1 MPPRPPQDLWAFA
14 AGLALVAVAACF
26 PVKLPRTAHSVV
38 VADVFIFTMLAA
50 VGAPAAVLAAGIEA
64 LIGTLRS
71 ARRLTS
77 RLSSPCCAMA
87 ACGAAYAT
95 LRAAGVA
102 LGLQDEGAGFL
113 ALCAVAPLPAALTT
127 AALMGLA
134 AIKHGQPLRLVDWF
148 ASSTWFMGVTL
159 VAAFVAGLVHLNGQR
174 FGPVVN
180 VVAAA
185 LVFALLLLLRVTL
198 RRQEAERQAQEA
210 LTALAQREAQR
221 SQQRFVATFTH
232 AAIGM
237 AVVQPSGTVLQANRA
252 LCDLLGHTEGD
263 LVGSLFCSVLDSGD
277 VPLFQRQAAQ
287 VAANADASFSM
298 ELRCQSGHG
307 HDLWV
312 VVHGSRYQ
320 DPGGDGHCLIYQLHD
335 ITQRHA
341 AEHRLQHIAFHDGL
355 TDLANRYCFHA
366 RLDVAITR
374 CQADPAQRFAV
385 LFVDLDRFKV
395 VNDSLGHLAGNA
407 LLREVAQRLLAC
419 VRPGDLVAR
428 LGGDEFA
435 LLLEAM
441 ATPQDGLGL
450 AQRMLQALA
459 QPLCINGTEVVPGA
473 SIGVT
478 VSAPGYRSADEV
490 LRDADLAMYAAK
502 AGGRGRVVMFDS
514 SMHARVA
521 QKLALEADLRK
532 AIGAGQLSVQFQPLY
547 VSWRRTACVV
557 LRPWRAGPT
566 LSVAPSA
573 RPCSSRWRRSRAR
586 SRR

>member
-1 MPPRPPQDLWAFA
+1 M
-14 AGLALVAVAACF
+14 
-26 PVKLPRTAHSVV
+26 
-38 VADVFIFTMLAA
+38 
-50 VGAPAAVLAAGIEA
+50 
-64 LIGTLRS
+64 
-71 ARRLTS
+71 
-77 RLSSPCCAMA
+77 
-87 ACGAAYAT
+87 
-95 LRAAGVA
+95 
-102 LGLQDEGAGFL
+102 
-113 ALCAVAPLPAALTT
+113 
-127 AALMGLA
+127 
-134 AIKHGQPLRLVDWF
+134 
-148 ASSTWFMGVTL
+148 
-159 VAAFVAGLVHLNGQR
+159 
-174 FGPVVN
+174 
-180 VVAAA
+180 
-185 LVFALLLLLRVTL
+185 
-198 RRQEAERQAQEA
+198 
-210 LTALAQREAQR
+210 
-221 SQQRFVATFTH
+221 
-232 AAIGM
+232 
-237 AVVQPSGTVLQANRA
+237 
-252 LCDLLGHTEGD
+252 
-263 LVGSLFCSVLDSGD
+263 
-277 VPLFQRQAAQ
+277 
-287 VAANADASFSM
+287 
-298 ELRCQSGHG
+298 
-307 HDLWV
+307 
-312 VVHGSRYQ
+312 
-320 DPGGDGHCLIYQLHD
+320 
-335 ITQRHA
+335 
-341 AEHRLQHIAFHDGL
+341 
-355 TDLANRYCFHA
+355 
-366 RLDVAITR
+366 
-374 CQADPAQRFAV
+374 

-450 AQRMLQALA
+450 AQRMLQAPA

-514 SMHARVA
+514 SMHERVA
-521 QKLALEADLRK
+521 QKLALKADLRK